1 MSRVVFDGAALL
13 IFLRGEQG
21 ADRVAQ
27 ALEQPGCISAVS
39 FGALLVALVGTPP
52 RTIAED
58 LARLNL
64 EIAPIDSGCAVDAA
78 RLVQSSVKLE
88 AAFTVALARARG
100 LEVMLGERGVTVPPE
115 WKIAPMYLR

>member
-1 MSRVVFDGAALL
+1 MVLDSAALL

-21 ADRVAQ
+21 ADRVAR

-39 FGALLVALVGTPP
+39 FSTLLVALAGTPP
-52 RTIAED
+52 RNVAED

-78 RLVQSSVKLE
+78 RLVQSGVKLE

-115 WKIAPMYLR
+115 WKITPAFLH

>member
-1 MSRVVFDGAALL
+1 MFDSAALL
-13 IFLRGEQG
+13 IFLRGEHG
-21 ADRVAQ
+21 ADRVAR
-27 ALEQPGCISAVS
+27 ALELPGCISAVS
-39 FGALLVALVGTPP
+39 FTALLVALIGPSP
-52 RTIAED
+52 RTVAED

-88 AAFTVALARARG
+88 VAFTVALARARG

-115 WKIAPMYLR
+115 WKITPVLLR